1 MNSFVLIFFAFL
13 SLFVKLPVDSLESEY
28 TSETYVELKKRISL
42 GLVPPSRLSKKK
54 DDSTLA
60 SKSSCVSSLFFNQS
74 YVNAIVSEIRGIRND
89 NFSTLV
95 SARRLE
101 ATAFLLQAALLLPEG
116 DIVETG
122 NNKPSVCARFCF
134 NVIFIC

>member
-1 MNSFVLIFFAFL
+1 MNSFVLIFFAFM

-42 GLVPPSRLSKKK
+42 GLIPSSRLSKKK
-54 DDSTLA
+54 DDSTLASA

-122 NNKPSVCARFCF
+122 NNKPSVCARFF
-134 NVIFIC
+134 LM